1 MPRDNLLAV
10 AFTDL
15 NGNDKY
21 NPGKDALIAAIV
33 DTNNDNTVSVG
44 DTIEW
49 GTYPEITDGSASG
62 TGGIYTSSRQ
72 HNHKC
77 VPDQ

>member
-33 DTNNDNTVSVG
+33 DTNNDNGAVRNVVG
-44 DTIEW
+44 ICERDLQQREAI
-49 GTYPEITDGSASG
+49 
-62 TGGIYTSSRQ
+62 
-72 HNHKC
+72 
-77 VPDQ
+77 

>member
-1 MPRDNLLAV
+1 MPRDSLLAV

-44 DTIEW
+44 DTIKWAHTQQSQTEVQAE
-49 GTYPEITDGSASG
+49 PAV
-62 TGGIYTSSRQ
+62 YTRVLATQSQMSS
-72 HNHKC
+72 
-77 VPDQ
+77 